1 MEEAEAS
8 GAAYSA
14 GLPDTLRTS
23 CHAQPSQAGLVP
35 KPLGRDVIIDMQ
47 TQLLMSKRPKKPS
60 SKAVQMIEPRPLPRR
75 KTHGHLGHLS
85 GVSAVLT
92 CHVSSDHDYCR
103 PHVPPPSRATSL
115 RDVCSDP
122 RHVSPDT
129 GHGASTWIL
138 SASDSSRTGDSPETH
153 LPGRTEPPGSRTP
166 VVSAPSGSEET
177 TGLWPLP
184 TPPSSPPSRG
194 RNRRRYQR
202 RANSGSS
209 SCSSSSSSSSSPCS
223 TKR

>member
-1 MEEAEAS
+1 MEVAEAS

-35 KPLGRDVIIDMQ
+35 TPLGSDVIIDMQ
-47 TQLLMSKRPKKPS
+47 TQLLTSKRPKNPS

-85 GVSAVLT
+85 GVSAVLI

-103 PHVPPPSRATSL
+103 PHVPPPGRATSL
-115 RDVCSDP
+115 RDVCADP
-122 RHVSPDT
+122 RHVSPNP

-138 SASDSSRTGDSPETH
+138 SASDNSRTSDSPETH
-153 LPGRTEPPGSRTP
+153 LPGRTEPGSHTP

-184 TPPSSPPSRG
+184 TPPSSAPSRG
-194 RNRRRYQR
+194 RNRRRCQR